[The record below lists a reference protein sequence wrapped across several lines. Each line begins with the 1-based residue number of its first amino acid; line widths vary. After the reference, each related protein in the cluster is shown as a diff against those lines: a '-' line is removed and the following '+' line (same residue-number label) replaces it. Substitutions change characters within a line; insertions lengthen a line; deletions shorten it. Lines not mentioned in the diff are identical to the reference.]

1 MAAWRATR
9 RVCQRSGALIVAG
22 LRSVWALFR
31 RLSPRAQGAV
41 AGATAVIL
49 LLAVVA
55 EKPAGQ
61 NRRVTADSAAASPP
75 SPSTTAEQIA
85 PREAT
90 ITTALVPATTTTSTA
105 PSTTAQSTSTT
116 PKDSPPGS
124 AAALTVRSITDG
136 DTLVVS
142 DGRRVR
148 LAQVDAPEKNECY
161 GSESTA
167 ALTRLAA
174 GKAVVLRRPTN
185 GPEKDRYGRT
195 LAEVYVGGASV
206 NEGLVREGAAEW
218 GDEFAAE
225 DGDTATRLRGAE
237 HEARADGRGLWSAC
251 SGPAAA
257 APPPP
262 APIAAPTAGG
272 NCHPAYP
279 DDCIPP
285 PPPDLDCGDIK
296 RMVRVDHRHGDPHG
310 FDANNDG
317 WGCESFG

>member
-1 MAAWRATR
+1 MMA
-9 RVCQRSGALIVAG
+9 GIL
-22 LRSVWALFR
+22 LVWTLFR
-31 RLSPRAQGAV
+31 RLSPRAQGVV
-41 AGATAVIL
+41 AGATALIL

-55 EKPAGQ
+55 GKPAGQ

-85 PREAT
+85 QPEAT
-90 ITTALVPATTTTSTA
+90 TTAFVPSTTTTSTA
-105 PSTTAQSTSTT
+105 PPTTAQPTSTT
-116 PKDSPPGS
+116 PARSTPGS
-124 AAALTVRSITDG
+124 AAALIVGSITDG

-174 GKAVVLRRPTN
+174 GAAVVLRRPTS

-237 HEARADGRGLWSAC
+237 NEARADGRGLWSAC
-251 SGPAAA
+251 SGPTGAA
-257 APPPP
+257 APPRPVP
-262 APIAAPTAGG
+262 TAAPTAGDS
-272 NCHPAYP
+272 CHPAYP

-296 RMVRVDHRHGDPHG
+296 RMVRVDHRRGDPHG
-310 FDANNDG
+310 FDADNDG